1 MPSGGFGASAG
12 GDAAGPDATCEV
24 GAALDCA
31 EAGADAVDAG
41 FLGVEAG
48 ADAALAGADAALAG
62 ADAALA
68 GATLVAGVDAATG
81 CRAALGSVSSAGFGW
96 VPVAVIDAPSPGP
109 GVG

>member
-62 ADAALA
+62 A
-68 GATLVAGVDAATG
+68 TLVAGVDAATG